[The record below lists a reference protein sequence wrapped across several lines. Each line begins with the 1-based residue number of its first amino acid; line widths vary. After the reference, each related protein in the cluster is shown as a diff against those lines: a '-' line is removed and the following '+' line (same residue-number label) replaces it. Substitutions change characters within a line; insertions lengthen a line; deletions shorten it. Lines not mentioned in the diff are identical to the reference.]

1 MSKKQLLALFVCS
14 LVPWTVGNGLI
25 PLLPV
30 YATQLGA
37 DPATAGYYLAFSYAA
52 LAVGAVTA
60 GWLSDRFQHRKIPI
74 IVAGLVAIPIAWL
87 LGRVEDVWS
96 LTVLT
101 AMLWF
106 CGGLGLALVGILTG
120 LSAGEDERGKIF
132 GILSLT
138 GGLGGFLGGL
148 ATGFV
153 VERWGFPAMFSAMAL
168 FLILWPLA
176 SMLLAEEKVAARRED
191 EDTPRERAAL
201 GKSYHFLFAASLVAS
216 IAGFVVLL
224 GRSLLMSDLG
234 FGALAISSTG
244 AVSGLVSMPLPLLLG
259 WLSDRTGRKIYLYL
273 SYLAGAASLSLLAL
287 SLSLWHFFVVSVL
300 QSVLMGVNTTVGN
313 ALVTDLVPR
322 ESLGKGLSLLNATG
336 WIGGVIGFAGAGYA
350 LQSLGMLPTFIAG
363 ICLVLIALLLLIPIR
378 PRPPGRGRLAPS
390 SSPQPS
396 LSHCPYD
403 TRHDEDTHD
412 QTS

>member
-191 EDTPRERAAL
+191 EDTP
-201 GKSYHFLFAASLVAS
+201 
-216 IAGFVVLL
+216 
-224 GRSLLMSDLG
+224 
-234 FGALAISSTG
+234 
-244 AVSGLVSMPLPLLLG
+244 
-259 WLSDRTGRKIYLYL
+259 
-273 SYLAGAASLSLLAL
+273 
-287 SLSLWHFFVVSVL
+287 
-300 QSVLMGVNTTVGN
+300 
-313 ALVTDLVPR
+313 
-322 ESLGKGLSLLNATG
+322 
-336 WIGGVIGFAGAGYA
+336 
-350 LQSLGMLPTFIAG
+350 
-363 ICLVLIALLLLIPIR
+363 
-378 PRPPGRGRLAPS
+378 
-390 SSPQPS
+390 
-396 LSHCPYD
+396 
-403 TRHDEDTHD
+403 
-412 QTS
+412 